1 MLFSSVSKLGAGSWD
16 HWSRGGLQFSGGKGE
31 SNASL
36 TSFGGTSQGAIL
48 IVDDDASV
56 RRALHTTLRTLGFST
71 AEASSGEEALLLAR
85 ANRYDVVLLDFN
97 MPGRDGLA
105 LAADLRAL
113 NPTLPMALISANSQD
128 EIVART
134 RALGAEF
141 LPKPLTEAILAPFLT
156 TLEPLPPAA

>member
-1 MLFSSVSKLGAGSWD
+1 MTPRQAGPMSN
-16 HWSRGGLQFSGGKGE
+16 RAEAGLTE
-31 SNASL
+31 NASNEEVEAMA
-36 TSFGGTSQGAIL
+36 FKVL
-48 IVDDDASV
+48 IVDDSK
-56 RRALHTTLRTLGFST
+56 
-71 AEASSGEEALLLAR
+71 LAR
-85 ANRYDVVLLDFN
+85 MSLARLLDALRPEWVRIEAANATEAIERHGQESIDLVLLDFN